1 MRKKK
6 KDSLRNEIRLYH
18 TFHRKE
24 GVELM
29 YWLDPSGLTG
39 LEPAASALTGRCS
52 DQLNYNPRE
61 MKGYIRKLDSF
72 LFPCIRYFWRVR
84 GYTISWEIGEFLKGK
99 GLYYLMGNWRI
110 FGPSWIWTSV
120 DILPTNLQSVP
131 INRSGIDPGR
141 ILFRLIGNSW
151 STSFPSTLP
160 PGEVESP
167 LPPWKR
173 DVLNR

>member
-6 KDSLRNEIRLYH
+6 KDSPLEWNPAH
-18 TFHRKE
+18 SPTFHRRE
-24 GVELM
+24 RVELM
-29 YWLDPSGLTG
+29 YLLDPSGLTG

-61 MKGYIRKLDSF
+61 IRDIAENLP
-72 LFPCIRYFWRVR
+72 LFIPPYQV
-84 GYTISWEIGEFLKGK
+84 FLKDK
-99 GLYYLMGNWRI
+99 ELYHLMVDWRI
-110 FGPSWIWTSV
+110 IGPSWIWTSV

-141 ILFRLIGNSW
+141 SHFRLIGNPW
-151 STSFPSTLP
+151 STSFRNTLP

-173 DVLNR
+173 DVLNH